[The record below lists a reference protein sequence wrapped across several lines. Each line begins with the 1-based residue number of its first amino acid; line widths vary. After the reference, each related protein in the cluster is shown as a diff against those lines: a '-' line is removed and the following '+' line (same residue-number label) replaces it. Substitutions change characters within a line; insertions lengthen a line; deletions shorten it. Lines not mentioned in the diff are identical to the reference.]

1 MGDMAEH
8 YLQQGLDNYAL
19 GDEDWDGTDS
29 GGYGPQPKTCWHC
42 RKRNLWRAFEAGRY
56 RLVDSAGNLH
66 VCSNPAARE
75 VFK

>member
-19 GDEDWDGTDS
+19 GDEDWDGTE
-29 GGYGPQPKTCWHC
+29 GAGYGPQPKTCRYCHE
-42 RKRNLWRAFEAGRY
+42 RNLWWSNNSGRY
-56 RLVDSAGNLH
+56 RLIDAAGKLH
-66 VCSNPAARE
+66 VCAGPLAKE